1 MKKSILL
8 IIMTMLGLA
17 VNAQSDFVK
26 VVDGHFGKDGKP

>member
-1 MKKSILL
+1 MNKTMRKSILL

-26 VVDGHFGKDGKP
+26 VVD